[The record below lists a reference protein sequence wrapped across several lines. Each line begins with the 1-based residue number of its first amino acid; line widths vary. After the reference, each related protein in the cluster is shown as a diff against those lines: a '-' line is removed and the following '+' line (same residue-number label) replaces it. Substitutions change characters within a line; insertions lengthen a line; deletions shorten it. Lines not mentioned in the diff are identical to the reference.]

1 MTEDKDKKTSE
12 AKIEANQ
19 KNALVSTGPRT
30 LEGKAASS
38 MNALKHGILSKELV
52 ITEGE
57 GKEPMEVFSEL
68 QEACLGYYLPDGP
81 VETMLVDR
89 IVSCFWR
96 LRRVIAYETG
106 SIRAELDSLTEKRKF
121 AREAEMDRWETDAN
135 MSGYSSD
142 YRIAVHN
149 NSMGLKKIISAMK
162 SARAKILETGS
173 LDDDSANKLINSCGY
188 LYEHLVAGVVEL
200 ARRMKYRSDDEI
212 RDIAKKEREILT
224 KHKKLD
230 PRITDV
236 RKIIKAS
243 LVSYIDLGLD
253 WLNEQ
258 YEKVKKQEKL
268 EDQAARLEAHLP
280 DQAALDKIC
289 RYEAH
294 LERQLSK
301 AMDQLEKHQRARLGP
316 NTPPPLNLDLRVDNV
331 TIHPGTK
338 YETKP
343 DGEEVNWR

>member
-1 MTEDKDKKTSE
+1 MTENKDKRTSE
-12 AKIEANQ
+12 AKKEANQ

-30 LEGKAASS
+30 LDGKAVSS
-38 MNALKHGILSKELV
+38 KNALKHGILSKELV

-57 GKEPMEVFSEL
+57 GKEPVEVFNEL
-68 QEACLGYYLPDGP
+68 REACFDYYQPDAAI
-81 VETMLVDR
+81 ETMLVDR
-89 IVSCFWR
+89 VVACFWR
-96 LRRVIAYETG
+96 MRRVIAYETG
-106 SIRAELDSLTEKRKF
+106 SIRMELDSLTERRKY
-121 AREAEMDRWETDAN
+121 AREAVMDRWETDAN
-135 MSGYSSD
+135 RSGYSSD

-149 NSMGLKKIISAMK
+149 NSMGLKKIIGAME
-162 SARAKILETGS
+162 RAKTKILETGS

-253 WLNEQ
+253 WVKEQ
-258 YEKVKKQEKL
+258 YEKVKKQEKM
-268 EDQAARLEAHLP
+268 EDHAARLEANLP

-301 AMDQLEKHQRARLGP
+301 AMDQLEKYQRARLGP

-331 TIHPGTK
+331 TIRPGTK
-338 YETKP
+338 YERKP
-343 DGEEVNWR
+343 NNKEIT